1 MKEEKE
7 EEEGEGEEEEKEEE
21 EEEEEREEEEEGEGL
36 RNADHTLTTF
46 TLRPIRCQMKFSLCY
61 RYYCV

>member
-1 MKEEKE
+1 MKEEK
-7 EEEGEGEEEEKEEE
+7 EEGEGEEEEKEEVE
-21 EEEEEREEEEEGEGL
+21 EKEEREEEEGEGL
-36 RNADHTLTTF
+36 RNADHTLTTL